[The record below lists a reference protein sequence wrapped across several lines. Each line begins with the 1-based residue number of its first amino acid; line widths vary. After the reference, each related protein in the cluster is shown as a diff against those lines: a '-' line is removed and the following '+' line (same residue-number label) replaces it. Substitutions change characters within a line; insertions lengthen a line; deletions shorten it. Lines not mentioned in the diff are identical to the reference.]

1 MLLLQLVH
9 LLVASAEDE
18 RAHQNMFRDRGAV
31 DPGGC
36 GDGDFGLGEQGMRD
50 EVVDAGGEKVDQL
63 QAVEVVRC

>member
-9 LLVASAEDE
+9 PLVASAEDE
-18 RAHQNMFRDRGAV
+18 RAHQDMFRDRGAV

-50 EVVDAGGEKVDQL
+50 GEKVDQL